1 MTSQLDLNERVK
13 KVRLAIFD
21 VDGVLTDGGLFRTDD
36 GQETKR
42 FNSRDGLGLRLL
54 QNSGVQLAIIT
65 GRTSRVVEHRA
76 QELGINHLYQGCKQK
91 APAFLEICDK
101 LMISPA
107 ETAYMGDDL
116 IDLPILIRCGL
127 ALTVADAHPEVVSRA
142 HWVSQF
148 GGGKGAAREACELIM
163 KQQGNWQE
171 ALDGYLA

>member
-13 KVRLAIFD
+13 KIRLAIFD
-21 VDGVLTDGGLFRTDD
+21 VDGVLTDAGLFRTDD
-36 GQETKR
+36 GQEIKR

-65 GRTSRVVEHRA
+65 GRNSRVVEHRA
-76 QELGINHLYQGCKQK
+76 AELGISHLYQGCKQK

-101 LMISPA
+101 LSVSA
-107 ETAYMGDDL
+107 EEAAYMGDDL
-116 IDLPILIRCGL
+116 IDLPILTRCGL
-127 ALTVADAHPEVVSRA
+127 ALAVADGHPEVVSRA

-163 KQQGNWQE
+163 KQQGTWQA